1 MPSTDPRFRAAIFAD
16 CHLSVKPGHSD
27 FERFLHTFTEVA
39 KQTETIVLLGDVF
52 QAWAAVPAF
61 DHENGHRLLSLVKS
75 LSGNCRTIMVEGNW
89 DFYIEKTYS
98 SYFDAIS
105 EDAVRI
111 ESGGERLVFVHGHM
125 DHLFSDR
132 LLMGILKSR
141 IARFLFKTKMFSG
154 LARKLNRKFQ
164 EGELSK
170 SVQPE
175 EFLMVASRLKKR
187 FPEADHIF
195 AGHFHTTWQY
205 DNVTII
211 PDYHSTRAF
220 LGLSGNP
227 ALYRFDHD
235 QIVPASGLENR

>member
-1 MPSTDPRFRAAIFAD
+1 MPSTDPSFRVAIFAD
-16 CHLSVKPGHSD
+16 CHLSVEPGHPD

-52 QAWAAVPAF
+52 QVWAAVPVF
-61 DHENGHRLLSLVKS
+61 DHENGYRLLSLVKS

-105 EDAVRI
+105 EDAVAI
-111 ESGGERLVFVHGHM
+111 ESSGERLIFVHGHM

-141 IARFLFKTKMFSG
+141 IARFLFKAKMFSG

-170 SVQPE
+170 QVRQDE
-175 EFLMVASRLKKR
+175 LLAVANRLAGR
-187 FPEADHIF
+187 FPDSDRIF
-195 AGHFHTTWQY
+195 VGHFHTAWQY
-205 DNVTII
+205 GNVTII
-211 PDYHSTRAF
+211 PDYHSTGAF
-220 LGLSGNP
+220 LGLSDNP